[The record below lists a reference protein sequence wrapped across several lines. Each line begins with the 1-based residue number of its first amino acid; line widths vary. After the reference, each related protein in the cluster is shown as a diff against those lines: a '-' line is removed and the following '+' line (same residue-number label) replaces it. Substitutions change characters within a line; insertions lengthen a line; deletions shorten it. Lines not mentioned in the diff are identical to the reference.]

1 MKQEYSIKDIEQEM
15 HLTEAWLR
23 RMEKDGHLKL
33 KSPKVRGQVKR
44 LFGKGDVFN
53 VLRLASFRILGFG
66 PKQLKWYKETVIRFR
81 KQAYPFL
88 KKLFKEPDNEF
99 YLFHVK
105 DVFPDGE
112 PENIEW
118 HNFYSEPNAPI
129 LEFLL
134 ALYVE
139 AFDMSI
145 KAKSTRHALE
155 NTEKELNEFMDGIE
169 KGMERTIQ
177 GSGVI
182 NTLKGIRKELKERRK
197 ER

>member
-1 MKQEYSIKDIEQEM
+1 MKQEYSIKEIEQEM
-15 HLTEAWLR
+15 PLTEAWLR

-44 LFGKGDVFN
+44 LFGQGDVFN

-66 PKQLKWYKETVIRFR
+66 PKQLNWYKETVKRFR

-88 KKLFKEPDNEF
+88 KKLFKEPDDQF

-112 PENIEW
+112 TNNIEW
-118 HNFYSEPNAPI
+118 HNFNSEPNAPI
-129 LEFLL
+129 LDSLM

-155 NTEKELNEFMDGIE
+155 NTEKQLNEFMDDIE
-169 KGMERTIQ
+169 KGLKRTLP
-177 GSGVI
+177 GFALI
-182 NTLKGIRKELKERRK
+182 NMLKEHRK
-197 ER
+197 NR